1 MSLSRWSRFG
11 KARPRGGRI
20 GRRPERRRSGRR
32 LEAERLEDRT
42 LL

>member
-1 MSLSRWSRFG
+1 MALIRWSGLLTRSPRAG
-11 KARPRGGRI
+11 RAERRPHRRPR
-20 GRRPERRRSGRR
+20 RR